1 MKDQRL
7 LFFLFLLLI
16 PCNGEETVAEDVGVH
31 QIDRLV
37 ELLTSTECRDLLSAL
52 SSPEE
57 NIFQHLKRLLPENNH
72 LDLEPRVR
80 RDASAADAREAECRT
95 ALTHWLLRNGEQIYY
110 DRLSRALQHIGRSDI
125 AVEVGKNI
133 NQDKSLSLKRY
144 IEGYHKHASRLKTL
158 PTHPEKGRQPR
169 EGLKKT
175 PRTVRD
181 LTWRDLD
188 LVLERA
194 PVLLHRRGVLDGAW
208 PLLYG
213 LLLGV
218 GGTFLILHMVV
229 RISRGGR
236 RSGPP
241 GVSRV
246 QRDVGAWGPADDT
259 LAGRTHVTQQRPIRE
274 C

>member
-16 PCNGEETVAEDVGVH
+16 PCYGEETVAEDVGVH
-31 QIDRLV
+31 QIERLV
-37 ELLTSTECRDLLSAL
+37 EMLTSTECKDLLTAL

-57 NIFQHLKRLLPENNH
+57 NIFQHLKRLLPENNR
-72 LDLEPRVR
+72 LDPKPRAR
-80 RDASAADAREAECRT
+80 RDASDADAREAECRT
-95 ALTHWLLRNGEQIYY
+95 ALTHWLLSNGEQIYF
-110 DRLSRALQHIGRSDI
+110 DRLSRGLQHIGRSDI

-144 IEGYHKHASRLKTL
+144 VEGYHGSRLKTL
-158 PTHPEKGRQPR
+158 PARSERSRQPR
-169 EGLKKT
+169 QDSRKT
-175 PRTVRD
+175 ARKVRD

-194 PVLLHRRGVLDGAW
+194 PVLLRGGPGVLDAAW

-218 GGTFLILHMVV
+218 GGAVLLLHMAV
-229 RISRGGR
+229 RISARGR

-241 GVSRV
+241 RGSRETARPGGPSGPEDTCDPTEAYQGVLR
-246 QRDVGAWGPADDT
+246 AP
-259 LAGRTHVTQQRPIRE
+259 L
-274 C
+274 

>member
-16 PCNGEETVAEDVGVH
+16 PCYGEETVAEDVGVH
-31 QIDRLV
+31 QIERLV
-37 ELLTSTECRDLLSAL
+37 ELLTSTECRDLLTAL

-57 NIFQHLKRLLPENNH
+57 NIFQHLRRLLPENNR
-72 LDLEPRVR
+72 LDPKPRAR
-80 RDASAADAREAECRT
+80 RDASDADAREAECRT
-95 ALTHWLLRNGEQIYY
+95 ALTHWLLRNGEQMYY
-110 DRLSRALQHIGRSDI
+110 DRLSRGLQHIGRSDI
-125 AVEVGKNI
+125 AAEVGKNI

-144 IEGYHKHASRLKTL
+144 VEGYHKHASRLKTL
-158 PTHPEKGRQPR
+158 PARSERSPQTRQDSR
-169 EGLKKT
+169 KT
-175 PRTVRD
+175 ARKVRD

-188 LVLERA
+188 LVLVRA
-194 PVLLHRRGVLDGAW
+194 PVLLRGCPGVLDGAW

-218 GGTFLILHMVV
+218 GGALLLLHMAV
-229 RISRGGR
+229 RISARGR

-241 GVSRV
+241 RGSRE
-246 QRDVGAWGPADDT
+246 QGDGASEGPIGAR
-259 LAGRTHVTQQRPIRE
+259 RTHVTQQRPTRE